1 MQRSDF
7 DFDVIGGP
15 SSPPLPPR
23 PTERRPIEQRPM
35 EQHLAAPAAPAEA
48 SLDPAAHRPESP
60 AS

>member
-15 SSPPLPPR
+15 SSPPLFPR
-23 PTERRPIEQRPM
+23 PTEQRPT
-35 EQHLAAPAAPAEA
+35 QPGRPAPGAPADP

>member
-15 SSPPLPPR
+15 SSPPLFPR
-23 PTERRPIEQRPM
+23 PTEQR
-35 EQHLAAPAAPAEA
+35 PAAPSAPA
-48 SLDPAAHRPESP
+48 GGSLDPAAHRPESP

>member
-23 PTERRPIEQRPM
+23 PTQ
-35 EQHLAAPAAPAEA
+35 QGPAAPSAPA
-48 SLDPAAHRPESP
+48 QGSLDPATHRPESP